1 MYEAVPPSG
10 GAVFFALMS
19 FSPLVPQLDWATHPA
34 LPELISRAL
43 AEDVGPAD
51 HTSRATVPPSLVGQ
65 AQCLV
70 KQAGVLAGVALA
82 RQVFRI
88 VDSTVRFTE
97 HVPDGAPI
105 SPGQVAFTVQ
115 GPVQSLLMAERLVL
129 NSMQRMSG
137 IATLTRQLV
146 EAVAGTGATVLDTR
160 KTTPGLRLLEKWAV
174 RLGGA
179 ENHRWGLS
187 DMILIKDNHV
197 DYAGG
202 IAAALTAASRYQQD
216 QGLHLPV
223 VIETRTLKEVT
234 EVLQC
239 YTAGLC
245 VHRILLD
252 NMPLPML
259 QQAVALVAGQLPT
272 EASGGITLATA
283 RAVAEIGVNYLSVG
297 ALTHSAQALD
307 ISLKAV
313 AA

>member
-1 MYEAVPPSG
+1 
-10 GAVFFALMS
+10 MS
-19 FSPLVPQLDWATHPA
+19 LTPLIPQTDWASHPA
-34 LPELISRAL
+34 LRELITRAL

-51 HTSRATVPPSLVGQ
+51 HTSCATVPPDLQGQ
-65 AQCLV
+65 AQCLI
-70 KQAGVLAGVALA
+70 KQAGVLAGVTLA
-82 RQVFRI
+82 QEVFRI
-88 VDSTVRFTE
+88 VDNTVRFTE
-97 HVPDGAPI
+97 RLPDGTPV

-115 GPVQSLLMAERLVL
+115 GSVQSLLRAERLVL

-137 IATLTRQLV
+137 IATLTRQMV
-146 EAVAGTGATVLDTR
+146 DAVAGTGAVVLDTR

-202 IAAALTAASRYQQD
+202 IAAALTAAGHYQHSH
-216 QGLHLPV
+216 GLHLPV
-223 VIETRTLKEVT
+223 VIETRTLDEVGQ
-234 EVLQC
+234 VLQC
-239 YTAGLC
+239 HGRGIM

-252 NMPLPML
+252 NMPPPVLR
-259 QQAVALVAGQLPT
+259 QAVALVAGQLPT

-283 RAVAEIGVNYLSVG
+283 RAVAETGVNYLSVG

-313 AA
+313 TG